1 MSEVEFDSQPSPDP
15 GRTPAQSPESS
26 AGRSLSPW
34 LEMYPGPDCDTEE
47 EEEEVMKEFL
57 PLKRFKDCA
66 CCLFVHLLLF
76 VFIV

>member
-26 AGRSLSPW
+26 AGRLLSPW
-34 LEMYPGPDCDTEE
+34 LEMSPGPDCDTEE

-57 PLKRFKDCA
+57 PLKR
-66 CCLFVHLLLF
+66 CLFVHLLLF